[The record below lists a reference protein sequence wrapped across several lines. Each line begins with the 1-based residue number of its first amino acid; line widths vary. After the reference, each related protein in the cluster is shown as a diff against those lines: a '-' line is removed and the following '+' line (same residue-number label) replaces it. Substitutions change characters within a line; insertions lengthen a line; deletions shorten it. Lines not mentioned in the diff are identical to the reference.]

1 MFQGMPQIPPPWLA
15 ASMVEGKNAARSSAG
30 NHGPRSSSQPARAN
44 SGTQMTSIMRTSK
57 PARPPSRL
65 MT

>member
-1 MFQGMPQIPPPWLA
+1 MFQGMPQMPPPWVA
-15 ASMVEGKNAARSSAG
+15 ASMVEGKNAVRSSGG
-30 NHGPRSSSQPARAN
+30 NHGPTSSSHPARAN
-44 SGTQMTSIMRTSK
+44 SGTQMTSIMSTSK